1 MILRVSTI
9 ARSTFLESIRQPVF
23 TILLVGGGL
32 ALVLNTN
39 LAAYT
44 LEDDTKLLV
53 DLGLSTIFIVSL
65 LLCAFTATNVLS
77 REIENKTVLTII
89 SKPVS
94 RPAFILGKY
103 VGVTAS
109 ISVAFWVLTV
119 IFLLT
124 IRHRVRE
131 AAYENH
137 DVPVLLLGIGG
148 SLAAAVIAGLANYFY
163 RWVFTST
170 FVGVGVVVMTAAW
183 LASLVIARNG
193 SWQHPLT
200 DINPQLL
207 LGLLMVLLAA
217 LVLSAVALLCSTR
230 CGQVMTLVICTA
242 AFLVGLVSE
251 YFIGT
256 LLSQSAGWYP
266 LYVLIPSLQMFWP
279 AEALTQGNVIPVSH
293 VLMLAGYAVAMVA
306 ALLSFSVVSFQTRD
320 IG

>member
-1 MILRVSTI
+1 MISRVLTI

-53 DLGLSTIFIVSL
+53 DLGLSTIFIIAL

-77 REIENKTVLTII
+77 REFENKTALTII

-94 RPAFILGKY
+94 RPAFIVGKY
-103 VGVTAS
+103 LGVSAS
-109 ISVAFWVLTV
+109 ITVAFWILTV

-124 IRHRVRE
+124 VRHRVRE
-131 AAYENH
+131 AAYEDH
-137 DVPVLLLGIGG
+137 DVPILLLGIGA
-148 SLAAAVIAGLANYFY
+148 SLMTALIAGLANYFY

-170 FVGVGVVVMTAAW
+170 FICTGLVLMTLAW
-183 LASLVIARNG
+183 GASLIIARNWA
-193 SWQHPLT
+193 WQHPMT

-207 LGLLMVLLAA
+207 LGLVMVLLAA

-230 CGQVMTLVICTA
+230 CGQVLTLVICTGT
-242 AFLVGLVSE
+242 FLVGLVSE
-251 YFIGT
+251 YFLGT
-256 LLSQSAGWYP
+256 LLTQSRGWYP
-266 LYVLIPSLQMFWP
+266 LYVAIPNLQMFWP
-279 AEALTQGNVIPVSH
+279 AEALTQGNHIPVSH
-293 VLMLAGYAVAMVA
+293 VLMLAGYAGAMIV
-306 ALLSFSVVSFQTRD
+306 ALLSFAIAAFQTRD